1 MPGEKDDDGALHRV
15 EFHFQEGFTGQTF
28 EILVAGKLRASVT
41 ARTRFQTGL
50 AHIEPVMLHDQEEV
64 IIRQQDTGAQQ
75 KVHLHL
81 GRPFVTLTLVN
92 GTLKIDDRDQTPGYL

>member
-1 MPGEKDDDGALHRV
+1 MPDEEDDDGGLHRV
-15 EFHFQEGFTGQTF
+15 EFHFQEGFTGQSF

-50 AHIEPVMLHDQEEV
+50 AHIEPVMLRDGEEV
-64 IIRQQDTGAQQ
+64 IIRQKDTGAQR
-75 KVHLHL
+75 KVHLHP

-92 GTLKIDDRDQTPGYL
+92 GALKIDALDQTPGYL